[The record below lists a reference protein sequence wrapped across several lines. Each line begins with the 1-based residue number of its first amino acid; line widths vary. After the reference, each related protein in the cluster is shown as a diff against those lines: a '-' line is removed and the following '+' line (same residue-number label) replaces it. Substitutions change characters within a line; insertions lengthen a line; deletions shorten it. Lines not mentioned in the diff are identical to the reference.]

1 MRRGIPKAAG
11 EEASRE
17 PAAAALERP
26 RCPPLPRPPP
36 PAVLLALDVAV
47 FSSTGVEEASWSA
60 SSARLRK
67 PWRAVTALRWL
78 VKAARSDL
86 AGGDRAVPRDT
97 PREAVSEVDA
107 AWLGVLRMPGER
119 LLT

>member
-17 PAAAALERP
+17 PAAAALER
-26 RCPPLPRPPP
+26 PRPPP

-86 AGGDRAVPRDT
+86 AGGDRAAPRDT